1 MEFSTTAFLV
11 LFAVFLPV
19 AYCIRY
25 AAAAW
30 CYEMAMK
37 PSKRRLLTVIDA
49 TAASALSAAG
59 WWLIG
64 VPYLFYPLVVAAA
77 FLYWNDQ
84 KHQEKETT

>member
-37 PSKRRLLTVIDA
+37 PSKHPFAITRNTQRLSLSSMAERRRSMRRCCRVF
-49 TAASALSAAG
+49 
-59 WWLIG
+59 
-64 VPYLFYPLVVAAA
+64 VRVAC
-77 FLYWNDQ
+77 
-84 KHQEKETT
+84 